1 MVPFPVLPGLTI
13 RIHCPVQTAPFK
25 RGEWKTGPQGHQVI
39 KGLEK
44 ELGVIPMAVRSRE
57 QGSVEGKS
65 PILSQVQAA
74 PEASKPRQQE
84 QCGRRG
90 KKEPLESAS

>member
-1 MVPFPVLPGLTI
+1 MIG
-13 RIHCPVQTAPFK
+13 IHCPVQGAPFK
-25 RGEWKTGPQGHQVI
+25 TGEWKTGPQGHQVI

-44 ELGVIPMAVRSRE
+44 ELGMIPIAVRSRD

-65 PILSQVQAA
+65 SILFQVQAA
-74 PEASKPRQQE
+74 PEGSKLRQQE